1 MSIAELS
8 IKRPVSAIM
17 LFVSLTVIGLIAA
30 FRLPLEAF
38 PEVSPPFIFVQL
50 PYVGST
56 PSEVERTVLRP
67 VEETLS
73 TMPGIKRMDTSANA
87 NGAQLFI
94 QFSDWERDVAIAASD
109 ARERIDAIRD
119 DLPDDL
125 QRYLVLK
132 FSTTD
137 QPVLRVRLASDT
149 DLTGAYDMIDREFKR
164 RIERIPGVARVDIS
178 GAPANEVEI
187 AINQD
192 RLTAHNLGLND
203 LTTRL
208 QAINFSVSAGTIT
221 DGGQRLRVQPVGEL
235 TDLQQLRDLVIGNG
249 VRLSDIAE
257 IRLKQ
262 ERMDYGRRLDG
273 RKAVGLDIFKERNAN
288 LVEVSK
294 NALKEVE
301 EIKKEPSLSDLQIK
315 IIENQGDNVT
325 TSLIEL
331 AEAGAIGLVLSI
343 AVLFFFLRHWP
354 STLMVTLAIPICFI
368 MTLGFMYFS
377 GVTLN

>member
-56 PSEVERTVLRP
+56 PEEVERTVLRP

-94 QFSDWERDVAIAASD
+94 QFTDWERDVAIAASD

-132 FSTTD
+132 FSTGW
-137 QPVLRVRLASDT
+137 A
-149 DLTGAYDMIDREFKR
+149 
-164 RIERIPGVARVDIS
+164 
-178 GAPANEVEI
+178 
-187 AINQD
+187 
-192 RLTAHNLGLND
+192 
-203 LTTRL
+203 
-208 QAINFSVSAGTIT
+208 
-221 DGGQRLRVQPVGEL
+221 
-235 TDLQQLRDLVIGNG
+235 
-249 VRLSDIAE
+249 
-257 IRLKQ
+257 
-262 ERMDYGRRLDG
+262 
-273 RKAVGLDIFKERNAN
+273 
-288 LVEVSK
+288 
-294 NALKEVE
+294 
-301 EIKKEPSLSDLQIK
+301 
-315 IIENQGDNVT
+315 
-325 TSLIEL
+325 
-331 AEAGAIGLVLSI
+331 
-343 AVLFFFLRHWP
+343 
-354 STLMVTLAIPICFI
+354 
-368 MTLGFMYFS
+368 
-377 GVTLN
+377 